1 MLDVGFLAA
10 FGAGVLSFLSPCVL
24 PLVPPYL
31 CFLGGVSME
40 QLRGGSALQAAER
53 AALRRRVLLAAVAF
67 VAGFSTVFVALGASA
82 TVIGRLVAEW
92 SLVAAQVAGVV
103 IIVLG
108 LHFLGV
114 FKIALLNRD
123 IRFRPDRPAGLLG
136 AYLIGLAFAFGWTPC
151 VGPVL
156 AGVLFLA
163 GTEETVAR
171 GASLLATYAAG
182 LGLPFLLCALLL
194 DRAVAGLARLR
205 RWIPTFERATGLL
218 LVGTGVL
225 FLTGR
230 LNELSFWLLETFPI
244 LGRIG

>member
-31 CFLGGVSME
+31 CFLGGLSME
-40 QLRGGSALQAAER
+40 QLASGGGAET
-53 AALRRRVLLAAVAF
+53 AALRRRTVAAALAF
-67 VAGFSTVFVALGASA
+67 VLGFGTVFVTLGATASA
-82 TVIGRLVAEW
+82 LGRLVADW

-103 IIVLG
+103 IILLG

-114 FKIALLNRD
+114 FKIAFLNRD
-123 IRFRPDRPAGLLG
+123 VRFQPDRPAGLVG

-156 AGVLFLA
+156 AGVLFVA
-163 GTEETVAR
+163 GTEDTLAR
-171 GASLLATYAAG
+171 GAFLLATYAAG

-194 DRAVAGLARLR
+194 DRSVRGLRRLR
-205 RWIPTFERATGLL
+205 RWIPTFERATGAL
-218 LVGTGVL
+218 LVGTGLL

-230 LNELSFWLLETFPI
+230 LNELSFWLLETFPV

>member
-1 MLDVGFLAA
+1 MLEVGFLAA

-31 CFLGGVSME
+31 CFLGGLSME
-40 QLRGGSALQAAER
+40 QLQGGVAGEEA
-53 AALRRRVLLAAVAF
+53 AALRRRTVLASLMF
-67 VAGFSTVFVALGASA
+67 VLGFGTVFVSLGATASA
-82 TVIGRLVAEW
+82 VGRLLAEW
-92 SLVAAQVAGVV
+92 SLVLAQVAGVI

-114 FKIALLNRD
+114 FKIAFLNRD
-123 IRFRPDRPAGLLG
+123 IRFQPEKPAGLLG

-156 AGVLFLA
+156 AGVLFVA
-163 GTEETVAR
+163 GTEETMLR
-171 GASLLATYAAG
+171 GALLLATYAAG
-182 LGLPFLLCALLL
+182 LGLPFVLSALLL
-194 DRAVAGLARLR
+194 DRAVAGLRRMR
-205 RWIPTFERATGLL
+205 RWIPTVERATGVL
-218 LVGTGVL
+218 LVGTGIL
-225 FLTGR
+225 FVTGR

>member
-1 MLDVGFLAA
+1 MLEVGFLAA

-31 CFLGGVSME
+31 CFLGGLSME
-40 QLRGGSALQAAER
+40 QLQSGVAGEEAV
-53 AALRRRVLLAAVAF
+53 ALRRRTVLASLMF
-67 VAGFSTVFVALGASA
+67 VLGFGTVFVTLGATASA
-82 TVIGRLVAEW
+82 IGRLLAEW
-92 SLVAAQVAGVV
+92 SLVLAQIAGVV

-114 FKIALLNRD
+114 FKIAFLNRD
-123 IRFRPDRPAGLLG
+123 IRFQPEKPAGLLG

-156 AGVLFLA
+156 AGILFVA
-163 GTEETVAR
+163 GTEETVFR
-171 GASLLATYAAG
+171 GALLLASYAAG
-182 LGLPFLLCALLL
+182 LGLPFVLAALLL
-194 DRAVAGLARLR
+194 DRAVAGLRKMR
-205 RWIPTFERATGLL
+205 RWIPTVERATGAL
-218 LVGTGVL
+218 LVGTGLL
-225 FLTGR
+225 FVTGR

>member
-31 CFLGGVSME
+31 CFLGGLSME
-40 QLRGGSALQAAER
+40 QLRGGAATDELAR
-53 AALRRRVLLAAVAF
+53 LRRRTVAAALAF
-67 VAGFSTVFVALGASA
+67 VTGFGTVFVALGASA
-82 TVIGRLVAEW
+82 SLIGRLVAEW

-103 IIVLG
+103 IILLG

-114 FKIALLNRD
+114 FKIAVLNRD
-123 IRFRPDRPAGLLG
+123 VRFQPEKPVGLLG
-136 AYLIGLAFAFGWTPC
+136 SYLIGLAFAFGWTPC

-156 AGVLFLA
+156 AGVLFVA
-163 GTEETVAR
+163 GTEDTVAR
-171 GASLLATYAAG
+171 GALLLATYAAG
-182 LGLPFLLCALLL
+182 LGLPFLLSALLL

-205 RWIPTFERATGLL
+205 RWIPTFERATGAL
-218 LVGTGVL
+218 LVGTGLL

-230 LNELSFWLLETFPI
+230 LNELSFWLLETFPV

>member
-31 CFLGGVSME
+31 CFLGGLSME
-40 QLRGGSALQAAER
+40 QLRGGAEAGELGR
-53 AALRRRVLLAAVAF
+53 LRRRTVAAALAF
-67 VAGFSTVFVALGASA
+67 VAGFGTVFVALGASA
-82 TVIGRLVAEW
+82 SLIGRLVAEW

-103 IIVLG
+103 IILLG

-114 FKIALLNRD
+114 FKIAFLNRD
-123 IRFRPDRPAGLLG
+123 VRFQPEKPVGLLG
-136 AYLIGLAFAFGWTPC
+136 SYLIGLAFAFGWTPC

-156 AGVLFLA
+156 AGVLFVA
-163 GTEETVAR
+163 GTEDTVAR
-171 GASLLATYAAG
+171 GALLLATYAAG
-182 LGLPFLLCALLL
+182 LGLPFLLSALLL

-205 RWIPTFERATGLL
+205 RWIPTFERATGAL
-218 LVGTGVL
+218 LVGTGLL

-230 LNELSFWLLETFPI
+230 LNELSFWLLETFPV

>member
-1 MLDVGFLAA
+1 MLEVGFLAA

-31 CFLGGVSME
+31 CFLGGLSME
-40 QLRGGSALQAAER
+40 QLQGGSAVAEL
-53 AALRRRVLLAAVAF
+53 AALRRRTVAAALAF
-67 VAGFSTVFVALGASA
+67 VAGFGTVFVALGATAS
-82 TVIGRLVAEW
+82 VLGRLVAEW

-103 IIVLG
+103 IILLG

-114 FKIALLNRD
+114 FKIAALNRD
-123 IRFRPDRPAGLLG
+123 IRFRPEKPVGLLG
-136 AYLIGLAFAFGWTPC
+136 SYLIGLAFAFGWTPC

-156 AGVLFLA
+156 AGVLFVA

-171 GASLLATYAAG
+171 GMLLLATYAAG
-182 LGLPFLLCALLL
+182 LGLPFLLSALLL

-205 RWIPTFERATGLL
+205 RWIPTFERATGVL

-225 FLTGR
+225 FLTGQ